1 MKPEQ
6 LTRCDRALLT
16 ALRGLTF
23 EAMNQSMGH
32 EIRKDEMTAVLV
44 RRDLLVKLFDDRIKR
59 QGEGAVLFT
68 M

>member
-6 LTRCDRALLT
+6 LTRCDRAMLT

-23 EAMNQSMGH
+23 EAMNQSMGSVM
-32 EIRKDEMTAVLV
+32 RKDEINAVLV
-44 RRDLLVKLFDDRIKR
+44 RRDVLVKHFEDRIKR
-59 QGEGAVLFT
+59 LGEGAVLFT